1 MRLKPALG
9 AQPRGSLPAPADRA
23 AANAPDPLPA
33 LSRKARPLRPT
44 DRRTDRPTDPPP
56 LPRRQRRPPP
66 PARAERPAPPRPAS
80 RVTSAAA
87 DWPRE
92 ADGRQVRAPRCRRA
106 RCRGASGPPPPT
118 TTTLPLWEEGGGGG
132 VQASRPWSRR
142 EPGPVP
148 RSKSRLQCLASGEEG
163 FDWFFFWTVT
173 EIAKNSAVSG
183 EERGPR
189 PTDLERL
196 S

>member
-1 MRLKPALG
+1 M
-9 AQPRGSLPAPADRA
+9 
-23 AANAPDPLPA
+23 
-33 LSRKARPLRPT
+33 
-44 DRRTDRPTDPPP
+44 
-56 LPRRQRRPPP
+56 
-66 PARAERPAPPRPAS
+66 
-80 RVTSAAA
+80 
-87 DWPRE
+87 
-92 ADGRQVRAPRCRRA
+92 
-106 RCRGASGPPPPT
+106 
-118 TTTLPLWEEGGGGG
+118 
-132 VQASRPWSRR
+132 QASRPWSRR